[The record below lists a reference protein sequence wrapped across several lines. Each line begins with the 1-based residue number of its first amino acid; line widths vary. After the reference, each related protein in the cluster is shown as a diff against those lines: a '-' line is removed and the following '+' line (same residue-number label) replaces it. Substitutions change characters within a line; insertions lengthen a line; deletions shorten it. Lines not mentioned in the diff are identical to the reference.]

1 MTFLGED
8 ENYSYSSFR
17 VIQKG
22 KIGKHLETTMVLGPN
37 DKSLLESQYKE
48 FYYSN
53 FVIKGL
59 SGGQIAGIV
68 IGIIVAV
75 ILICI
80 LNWRYRTSIRI
91 FISWLYSFTLWRP
104 R

>member
-1 MTFLGED
+1 MAFLGED
-8 ENYSYSSFR
+8 ANYSYNSFR

-22 KIGKHLETTMVLGPN
+22 QIGNHLESTMVLGPN

-48 FYYSN
+48 FYYNN

-59 SGGQIAGIV
+59 KGGQIAGITV
-68 IGIIVAV
+68 GIIVAV

-80 LNWRYRTSIRI
+80 LTWRYRRSIRT
-91 FISWLYSFTLWRP
+91 FINGLYSFIL
-104 R
+104 